1 MSKLLALSCLFLC
14 LSIQPAPAVDAL
26 PFQLVYRQENV
37 AVDRFNTRSD
47 LMITVLNLGGAEAR
61 DVIVAIHGPNPY
73 LFIDSPVVV
82 GTIPDGRQLEI
93 LHNSCL
99 PNDVVALAE
108 PADQLTWRIEYTDAS
123 GVRTANDVQG
133 VRGQ

>member
-1 MSKLLALSCLFLC
+1 MSRLFALTCLFLC
-14 LSIQPAPAVDAL
+14 LSLQSVLAADSL

-37 AVDRFNTRSD
+37 AVDRYNTRSD
-47 LMITVLNLGGAEAR
+47 LMITVLNLSGAEAR
-61 DVIVAIHGPNPY
+61 DVIVSIPGPNPY
-73 LFIDSPVVV
+73 LYIDSPVVV
-82 GTIPDGRQLEI
+82 GTIPDGRQFEI
-93 LHNSCL
+93 LHNCCL
-99 PNDVVALAE
+99 PNEVVALAE